1 MIINFLLILLKMLGF
16 GLVLTACAFEYIL
29 ENVDNKNNKSN
40 NLKYKE
46 YIKSYNK
53 SSNDKF
59 FKF

>member
-1 MIINFLLILLKMLGF
+1 MIGAGA

>member
-1 MIINFLLILLKMLGF
+1 MIGT
-16 GLVLTACAFEYIL
+16 GLVLTAFAFEYVL

-46 YIKSYNK
+46 YIKGYNN

>member
-1 MIINFLLILLKMLGF
+1 MLGVAIILF
-16 GLVLTACAFEYIL
+16 SYAFEYML

-46 YIKSYNK
+46 YIRGFENSN
-53 SSNDKF
+53 NDKF